1 MNIALTSPIL
11 VAVLL
16 LGSCLAAPSLQA
28 ESNRPNIVFVFS
40 DDHATQA
47 IGAYG
52 SQINETPNLDRIAQE
67 GAVFRNS
74 FCANSI
80 CGPSRACILT
90 GKHSHVNGFLRNGN
104 RFDGTQTTFPKLLQD
119 VGYQTAMIGKWH
131 LSTDP
136 TGFDYWEVLPGQGNY
151 YNPDFVQMG
160 GGRKRYTGYCTDIIT
175 ELSLQWLKE
184 SRDADKPFM
193 LMCQHKAPHRNWAP
207 AERHFSL
214 YKETDVPEPASLFDD
229 YAGRSELLKQNEMSI
244 RDHFYW
250 GHDMKF
256 HGKPLFPEHFRGGIG
271 NREYQRMNEAQQK
284 VWDAQYEPENQA
296 FIAKMKAGELTE
308 KEIVQWKYQRYIKD
322 YLRCIAAVDDSVGRL
337 MDYLDAAGLTDNT
350 IFIYS
355 SDQGFYLGEHGWY
368 DKRWMFEESLEM
380 PFLVRW
386 PGVIPPETKSDALIQ
401 NIDYA
406 PTFLDLA
413 GAEIPAA
420 IQGRSLVPVFQ
431 NGAQAPSGWR
441 DAIYYAYYEN
451 AAVHNVPVH
460 DGVRN
465 DRYKLMF
472 FPRTRQW
479 QLFDLETDPQEM
491 QSVHDDP
498 AYAEVLAGLQK
509 RYRDLRDFYDVN
521 TAVIPAT
528 RGDEPNWRQRDQQL
542 KQNARQGNAKLAFIG
557 DSITQGWE
565 GAGKAV
571 WEAAYGDRQAI
582 NLGIGGDRT
591 EHVIWRLT
599 HGNLGKIQPEVAV
612 LLIGTNNTGHFDQDP
627 EQVAAGVKRILEILE
642 ERRPQT
648 QIVLTGIFPRG
659 RQPTD
664 LKRLNNVAINQRIR
678 RFADGQRVH
687 YLDIGDVFLEADGT
701 ISPQVM
707 PDALHLSEEGYR
719 RWAAALEPTLQAL
732 GL

>member
-1 MNIALTSPIL
+1 
-11 VAVLL
+11 
-16 LGSCLAAPSLQA
+16 
-28 ESNRPNIVFVFS
+28 
-40 DDHATQA
+40 
-47 IGAYG
+47 
-52 SQINETPNLDRIAQE
+52 
-67 GAVFRNS
+67 
-74 FCANSI
+74 
-80 CGPSRACILT
+80 
-90 GKHSHVNGFLRNGN
+90 
-104 RFDGTQTTFPKLLQD
+104 
-119 VGYQTAMIGKWH
+119 
-131 LSTDP
+131 
-136 TGFDYWEVLPGQGNY
+136 
-151 YNPDFVQMG
+151 
-160 GGRKRYTGYCTDIIT
+160 
-175 ELSLQWLKE
+175 
-184 SRDADKPFM
+184 
-193 LMCQHKAPHRNWAP
+193 
-207 AERHFSL
+207 
-214 YKETDVPEPASLFDD
+214 
-229 YAGRSELLKQNEMSI
+229 
-244 RDHFYW
+244 
-250 GHDMKF
+250 
-256 HGKPLFPEHFRGGIG
+256 
-271 NREYQRMNEAQQK
+271 
-284 VWDAQYEPENQA
+284 
-296 FIAKMKAGELTE
+296 
-308 KEIVQWKYQRYIKD
+308 
-322 YLRCIAAVDDSVGRL
+322 
-337 MDYLDAAGLTDNT
+337 
-350 IFIYS
+350 
-355 SDQGFYLGEHGWY
+355 
-368 DKRWMFEESLEM
+368 M

-406 PTFLDLA
+406 PTFLELA

-460 DGVRN
+460 DGVRTE
-465 DRYKLMF
+465 RYKLMF

-479 QLFDLETDPQEM
+479 QLFDLEKDPQEM

-498 AYAEVLAGLQK
+498 AYAEILAALQK

-528 RGDEPNWRQRDQQL
+528 RGDEPSWRQRDRQL
-542 KQNARQGNAKLAFIG
+542 TQKARQGDAKLAFIG

-571 WEAAYGDRQAI
+571 WEDAYGDRQAI

-612 LLIGTNNTGHFDQDP
+612 LMIGTNNTGHFDQDP
-627 EQVAAGVKRILEILE
+627 EEVAAGVQRILEILE

-648 QIVLTGIFPRG
+648 KIVLTGIFPRG

-664 LKRLNNVAINQRIR
+664 LKRLNNIAINQIIR
-678 RFADGQRVH
+678 RFEDGQRVH

-701 ISPQVM
+701 ISPEVM